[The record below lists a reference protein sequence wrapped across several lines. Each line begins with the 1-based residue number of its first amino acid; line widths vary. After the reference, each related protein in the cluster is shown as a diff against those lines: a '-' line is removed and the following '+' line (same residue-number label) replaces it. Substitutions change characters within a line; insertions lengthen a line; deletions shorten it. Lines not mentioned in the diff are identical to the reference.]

1 MKKLFSVLT
10 ALVLMAGAAHAQK
23 FGYTVKVNFTE
34 PLKDKYVYLA
44 HYFGKGLPTIYKTDS
59 ALVENNGMTA
69 TFQHK
74 DSILGGIYIVMYKE
88 RGAFFQL
95 LLDNGYDVEATVGTD
110 NRAHFA
116 KNDLNKDFEAHET
129 FMVGQM
135 AKRKTLQDEAK
146 NAKTKAD
153 TTKLQDKFDKLAKED
168 KEYRRKYVS
177 THTKSLLTQI
187 FKAMDAPDIDK
198 KKHYLAD
205 GKTVDSMY
213 ALNNYK
219 AHFWDNFDF
228 TDNRLVKTPVLD
240 GRLNEYF
247 SQLVYPIPDTINMEM
262 DALLKKSESA
272 KEIYKYILHWLG
284 NYTAESKMMGVDASF
299 VYLVENYFG
308 KGKAYWLD
316 SAGVNRYQDR
326 AAKIAPNVLGNA
338 APDVILQDLTTLKD
352 ESIRSGN
359 APYTLLMFWSPQCGH
374 CMEEMPKII
383 ELYNTKL
390 KKYGVSVIS
399 VPTDGER
406 SELLKFNTD
415 HKITDWKTLVDAN
428 NKLEYKPLYD
438 VYSTPKIY
446 LLDKD
451 KKLIGKSLS
460 HDTILKVVEFEEEK
474 KNKGAKKS

>member
-1 MKKLFSVLT
+1 MKKILSVLT
-10 ALVLMAGAAHAQK
+10 ALVAMAGAAQAQK
-23 FGYTVKVNFTE
+23 NGYTVKVNFSE
-34 PLKDKYVYLA
+34 PINDKYVYLA

-59 ALVENNGMTA
+59 AQVQNGTSA

-74 DSILGGIYIVMYKE
+74 DSILGGIYVVMYKE

-95 LLDNGYDVEATVGTD
+95 LLDNGYDVEATVGAD
-110 NRAHFA
+110 HRAHFA
-116 KNDLNKDFEAHET
+116 KNEINKDFEAHET
-129 FMVGQM
+129 FMVGQA
-135 AKRKTLQDEAK
+135 AKRKALQDETS

-153 TTKLQDKFDKLAKED
+153 TTKLQEKYEKLSQED
-168 KEYRRKYVS
+168 KAYRRKYFGS
-177 THTKSLLTQI
+177 HPKSLLTQI
-187 FKAMDAPDIDK
+187 FRAMDAPDIDK

-213 ALNNYK
+213 SLNNYK

-228 TDNRLVKTPVLD
+228 TDNRLAKTPILD

-247 SQLVYPIPDTINMEM
+247 SQLVYPVPDTINMEM
-262 DALLKKSESA
+262 DKLLKKAEPA
-272 KEIYKYILHWLG
+272 QEVYKYILHWLG

-299 VYLVENYFG
+299 VHLVENYFG

-316 SAGVNRYQDR
+316 TAGVNRYLDR
-326 AAKIAPNVLGNA
+326 AAKIAPNVLGNP
-338 APDVILQDLTTLKD
+338 APDVTLQDLTTLQD

-359 APYTLLMFWSPQCGH
+359 APYTLLIFWSPQCGH

-383 ELYNTKL
+383 ELYNKDL
-390 KKYGVSVIS
+390 KKYGVRVVS
-399 VPTDGER
+399 VPTDGDR
-406 SELLKFNTD
+406 SELLKFNAD
-415 HKITDWKTLVDAN
+415 NKITEWKTLVDAK

-451 KKLIGKSLS
+451 KKLVGKSLS
-460 HDTILKVVEFEEEK
+460 SGTILKVVEFEEEK
-474 KNKGAKKS
+474 KARAAKKS